1 MARGVCEW
9 IFDHLFERGW
19 LNKGD
24 ICIDPFFGIG
34 TTGVIGASRGV
45 QVYGVEL
52 EHKFCRLCEE
62 NFKLHRHTWETFG
75 DPLPIC
81 FQGDSRELGKVLG
94 SVLFRGG
101 GRLVGADVCVG
112 SPPYEGSV
120 NSQSH
125 GIDWSKAGQATGN
138 RKRGEGCKQEET
150 LRSQLKYDECSE
162 GQLGAMKSG
171 DVDAVISSPPYQGS
185 QQSQDGEFVM
195 DSTDANPT
203 ARKLDSRTYFPATM
217 DSDGQ
222 LTSLPAGD
230 VADAIVSSPPYEGSM
245 MCGEYADPKK
255 CAEREKRYLA
265 AHPELKGKRPNHAEY
280 GQSTENLGNKLRDTF
295 WHAAREIVQQC
306 YAILKPGGIAAW
318 VLKDFVRDGKRVPFS
333 DDWRKLCES
342 VEFQTVEWI
351 KASLVKEERH
361 PSLFGGD
368 EVRTKQRKGF
378 FRRLAEKKGSPR
390 IDHEDVLIMQK
401 DSSCLLSQG

>member
-230 VADAIVSSPPYEGSM
+230 VADAIVSSPPYEGSVGTPSVGAIQQQGGWGSGGDISARSEN
-245 MCGEYADPKK
+245 CYRAKYGESD
-255 CAEREKRYLA
+255 
-265 AHPELKGKRPNHAEY
+265 
-280 GQSTENLGNKLRDTF
+280 GQLGHTTGDTF
-295 WHAAREIVQQC
+295 WTAAREIVQQC
-306 YAILKPGGIAAW
+306 HAILKPGGIAVW
-318 VLKDFVRDGKRVPFS
+318 VCKDFVRAGKRVPFS
-333 DDWRKLCES
+333 DDWRRMCEACGF
-342 VEFQTVEWI
+342 ETLEWI
-351 KASLVKEERH
+351 KASLIKREEQPGLFGEPVVKERAKK
-361 PSLFGGD
+361 S
-368 EVRTKQRKGF
+368 F
-378 FRRLAEKKGSPR
+378 FRRLAEAKGSPR

-401 DSSCLLSQG
+401 DSSCLQSLD